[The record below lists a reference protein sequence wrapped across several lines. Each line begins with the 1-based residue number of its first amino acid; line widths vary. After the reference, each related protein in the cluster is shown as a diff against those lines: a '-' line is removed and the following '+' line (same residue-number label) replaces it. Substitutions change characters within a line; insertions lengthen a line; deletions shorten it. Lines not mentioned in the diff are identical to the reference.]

1 MYAVI
6 TTGGKQYRVST
17 GDLLKVEKLAKE
29 KGEKVEFKEVLLLKD
44 DKGIKVG
51 TPYLPN
57 AKVVCTV
64 LTEAKDK
71 KIIVFKKK
79 RRKGY
84 RRKRG
89 HRQWYSLLKV
99 EKITAEAAKPRRK
112 KEGRRGKKGGLA
124 YGS

>member
-6 TTGGKQYRVST
+6 TTGGKQYRVSP

-112 KEGRRGKKGGLA
+112 KKEEEEKKEA
-124 YGS
+124 